1 MARIRTI
8 KPEFWQ
14 NEHLARLCPESR
26 LLAIALLNHADDHGY
41 FVATHQIVRA
51 ACFPFD
57 EDSSNV
63 RRGLDELSNI
73 GWIKVRKA
81 PDGRLLGKVVNF
93 KVHQRVDRPQP
104 SKIADIFK
112 QIQGF
117 DECSSNVRRT
127 LDDCSAQE
135 QGTGNREGNRET
147 EKEIINDLSAANAAD
162 PPPSAGQSKPEQ
174 PPAQPEGKAPRR
186 KKANDPN
193 RYTPEEVLE
202 CWTYYFSQ
210 NPKLTPERR
219 RKIQVRLNDD
229 WWHDNFADA
238 CATAY
243 KLPFCQ
249 GDNDRGWKANIDW
262 FLKPDTL
269 PKILEGFY
277 ERSKKDPYKNF
288 QKITASA
295 AQ

>member
-162 PPPSAGQSKPEQ
+162 PRHQQVSRNQSSHQHNRKVKPQGEKKRTTLTGTPPRRSWSAG
-174 PPAQPEGKAPRR
+174 
-186 KKANDPN
+186 
-193 RYTPEEVLE
+193 
-202 CWTYYFSQ
+202 
-210 NPKLTPERR
+210 LTTSA
-219 RKIQVRLNDD
+219 KIQ
-229 WWHDNFADA
+229 
-238 CATAY
+238 
-243 KLPFCQ
+243 
-249 GDNDRGWKANIDW
+249 
-262 FLKPDTL
+262 
-269 PKILEGFY
+269 
-277 ERSKKDPYKNF
+277 S
-288 QKITASA
+288 
-295 AQ
+295 